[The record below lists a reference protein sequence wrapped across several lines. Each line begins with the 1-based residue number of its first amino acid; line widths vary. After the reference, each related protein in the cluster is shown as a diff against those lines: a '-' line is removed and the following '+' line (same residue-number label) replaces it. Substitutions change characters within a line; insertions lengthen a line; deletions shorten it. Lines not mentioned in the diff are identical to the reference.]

1 MIEKLT
7 QAKRLVEAFIALMVG
22 RSARIHWDTR
32 GSMDSEGGIHLP
44 PPKTGDA
51 AEIALL
57 TRLAVHEGGH
67 LLQTEQGFADRL
79 SRDELTI
86 FNCLEDPRMEG
97 RQVQRF
103 PGASLVLSR
112 GLDEMLQGIEDR
124 LDETLAAM
132 PERAVHLDMLL
143 RGFLA
148 VAPHGPFARRGPAML
163 QRIAAHLDESQR
175 TAIDETV
182 ARLPELTTSLD
193 AEEAARRFLARL
205 RELETPPQQGDQD
218 QQDQQQDEQQQD
230 QLQDEATPD
239 GGGAGDGPQ
248 PPSDEQEPG
257 GAGAPPPEGS
267 DAQDGQDGTADQR
280 EPSNGAEANG
290 NQRSGEPGGGSEAA
304 DGEPSGDEQAN
315 GAGKEPPQAS
325 QQSGPQDGQA
335 GEGQPSDSGSDAGNP
350 AGGAG
355 NAQSKGGSESS
366 SAASADTPAPAEQ
379 QQASQGGQGG
389 SQPPQAAD
397 GFDLGQLLRDAHVAR
412 YGASDVAEET
422 AAANEGSAELAEEEL
437 QRVAALLAQADPA
450 GPLEDLVEASLVALA
465 AAGESEDGDTPVEA
479 ASSGA
484 GMSLATAPT
493 GPVVQLETRLQGVQS
508 RLVTVLQRELQDKR
522 RRPTRSA
529 YAGRVMPQRF
539 WRLGAMGDTKVF
551 VHRQPAA
558 GIDAAATVLLDSS
571 DSMDEQLT
579 VAAEV
584 TMAFSLALQR
594 LGVRTRVARFPG
606 TETVTE
612 TIQRFGE
619 SARACVHRCAE
630 LEASGGTPI
639 GAAVALETPALIQQR
654 RLKNVLAVVTDDAP
668 GDKPTLAAALERANE
683 LDILVVGVGIG
694 CDIRMWIPHSVSVQS
709 VNELPDALARLFR
722 ENITEKLAA

>member
-22 RSARIHWDTR
+22 RSARVHWDTR

-67 LLQTEQGFADRL
+67 LLETEQGFADRL

-112 GLDEMLQGIEDR
+112 GLDEMLQGIEDK
-124 LDETLAAM
+124 LDATLAAM

-148 VAPHGPFARRGPAML
+148 VAPHGPFARRAPAML
-163 QRIAAHLDESQR
+163 ERIAAHIDESQR

-182 ARLPELTTSLD
+182 ARLPELSTSLD

-205 RELETPPQQGDQD
+205 RELETPPQQYDQEQ
-218 QQDQQQDEQQQD
+218 QQDQQQ
-230 QLQDEATPD
+230 QDEA
-239 GGGAGDGPQ
+239 A
-248 PPSDEQEPG
+248 
-257 GAGAPPPEGS
+257 PEGS
-267 DAQDGQDGTADQR
+267 DNGDGPEPPPEEQESGEAGAPQPQGSDTQGSQDETGDQGNEPEGAAANDNERSGNQPGAESQSADGD
-280 EPSNGAEANG
+280 PSGNEDANGAGQEA
-290 NQRSGEPGGGSEAA
+290 SGASQPSGSQSDHAGAGQPSTPGSEAGDPAAAAAGDAQSNEGGSEASTA
-304 DGEPSGDEQAN
+304 PS
-315 GAGKEPPQAS
+315 
-325 QQSGPQDGQA
+325 
-335 GEGQPSDSGSDAGNP
+335 
-350 AGGAG
+350 
-355 NAQSKGGSESS
+355 SS
-366 SAASADTPAPAEQ
+366 SAHPEQ
-379 QQASQGGQGG
+379 QEAQNGPNG
-389 SQPPQAAD
+389 SQPEGAGD

-412 YGASDVAEET
+412 YGASEGAQET
-422 AAANEGSAELAEEEL
+422 AAANEDSAELGDEDL

-450 GPLEDLVEASLVALA
+450 GTLEDLVEASLVALA
-465 AAGESEDGDTPVEA
+465 AAGEAEHGDAAVEGTSE
-479 ASSGA
+479 GA
-484 GMSLATAPT
+484 GMSLASAPA

-522 RRPTRSA
+522 RRPTRAA

-571 DSMDEQLT
+571 ESMDEQLT

-654 RLKNVLAVVTDDAP
+654 KLKNVLAVVTDDAP

-694 CDIRMWIPHSVSVQS
+694 CDIRMWIPNSVSVQS